1 MSKKLPKRYVN
12 EKAVKRALGIDSFRN
27 VSKDKIMEFASL
39 IPYMDKDVAIAIINQ
54 FPVYADFGKATI
66 EQYTQACSNILEKNK
81 ESQMAVINGYQT
93 ILDALA
99 KRIEKENISEI
110 ERKSITE
117 DKIAEADL
125 QNKNFLER
133 MGTKLLWAVGIGFA
147 AIGAGI
153 GIHSAFG
160 GGDSLPQVSGD
171 EEDR

>member
-81 ESQMAVINGYQT
+81 ERDSKMISWNFPGNQDGQVKGVADAGIENFNGTELSSLARENCQNS
-93 ILDALA
+93 LDAAL
-99 KRIEKENISEI
+99 N
-110 ERKSITE
+110 
-117 DKIAEADL
+117 
-125 QNKNFLER
+125 
-133 MGTKLLWAVGIGFA
+133 
-147 AIGAGI
+147 
-153 GIHSAFG
+153 
-160 GGDSLPQVSGD
+160 DSNPDVRL
-171 EEDR
+171 

>member
-54 FPVYADFGKATI
+54 FPVYADFGKA
-66 EQYTQACSNILEKNK
+66 
-81 ESQMAVINGYQT
+81 
-93 ILDALA
+93 
-99 KRIEKENISEI
+99 NISEI

-117 DKIAEADL
+117 DMIAVADKIAEADL

>member
-117 DKIAEADL
+117 DMIAVAV
-125 QNKNFLER
+125 R
-133 MGTKLLWAVGIGFA
+133 LLKQTYRIR
-147 AIGAGI
+147 I
-153 GIHSAFG
+153 
-160 GGDSLPQVSGD
+160 SLRGW
-171 EEDR
+171 ELNYCGL